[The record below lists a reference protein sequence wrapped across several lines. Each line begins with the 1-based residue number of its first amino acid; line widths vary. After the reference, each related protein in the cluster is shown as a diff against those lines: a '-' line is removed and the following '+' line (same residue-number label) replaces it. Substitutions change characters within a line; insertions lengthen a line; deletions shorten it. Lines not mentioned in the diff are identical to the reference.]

1 MKTIGLHHPL
11 DGITNPEYKLLHF
24 IQVTLFCKNKRA
36 LAFNRDRCCHLAL
49 CLQLTLFHCNIARL
63 FCARILPP
71 SCLGHLRW
79 HDTDRII
86 SVSVVLPKLGR
97 ASRGQNCWTVLA
109 CEFVEIF
116 VKNFEKVYRVVYTLA
131 MFLVKTFAISQGYSV
146 PQFCPLLVLAILSGM
161 TKTGSYLLVWG
172 CPS

>member
-1 MKTIGLHHPL
+1 
-11 DGITNPEYKLLHF
+11 LHF

-49 CLQLTLFHCNIARL
+49 CLQLNLFNCNIARL

-97 ASRGQNCWTVLA
+97 ASRGQNYGTELT
-109 CEFVEIF
+109 CEFAYIF
-116 VKNFEKVYRVVYTLA
+116 AKKLCQCKNTCQNFSYFQIYKLEKLLICVVFFRA
-131 MFLVKTFAISQGYSV
+131 FFKMSKFMIWWEFMDMKE
-146 PQFCPLLVLAILSGM
+146 P
-161 TKTGSYLLVWG
+161 
-172 CPS
+172 